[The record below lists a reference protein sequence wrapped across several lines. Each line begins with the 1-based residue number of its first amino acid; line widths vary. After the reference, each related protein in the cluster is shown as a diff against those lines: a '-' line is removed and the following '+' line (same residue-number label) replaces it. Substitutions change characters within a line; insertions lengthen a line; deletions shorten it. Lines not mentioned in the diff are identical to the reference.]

1 MEGLTRLRVTK
12 NLTVGLAGPP
22 TPVQSTSHHPH
33 ANPTVYTKPPM
44 ESGFSGHIN
53 KNPPKYQN
61 TLNVDTSPAQ
71 LLDSA
76 DSSKIVRS
84 SSKIMNSPRPFMS
97 MDEDFNLSESLGD
110 VTLEFTE
117 VHNKKMS
124 ELSSAR
130 FFWKIEG
137 VDPYLGGLLKW
148 DTPYKIKHFSTGKY
162 LRVVNFGNV
171 IYIC

>member
-1 MEGLTRLRVTK
+1 MI
-12 NLTVGLAGPP
+12 
-22 TPVQSTSHHPH
+22 S
-33 ANPTVYTKPPM
+33 
-44 ESGFSGHIN
+44 
-53 KNPPKYQN
+53 
-61 TLNVDTSPAQ
+61 
-71 LLDSA
+71 
-76 DSSKIVRS
+76 
-84 SSKIMNSPRPFMS
+84 SPRPYMS

-162 LRVVNFGNV
+162 LRVMNFGNV
-171 IYIC
+171 NNEKSTFRVNIFYSYKPSLRCLLEQLQFGALNRGRSKLSLYLCSFGEPAYKQREVQNVYIKGKFLSDPA